1 MVQKLSHPPRWDNN
15 FEPRSQFMSGF
26 SEELFITLLCCC
38 CLVLRLKTSGSLEA
52 FEEVEVRDLVQLM
65 TCLRSWLAN
74 TRSLQRFKLWPHFM
88 DWIRFHIGTDG
99 LFQTLWPL
107 ASNCWCENYL
117 VGELNLVGNCWCG
130 NYLVGEI
137 LCICLCVFVFVCICV
152 SNFVTN
158 AIAIAIADV
167 GTICWASRV
176 WRRRRSASPDC
187 KLSNCCHFTSLN

>member
-38 CLVLRLKTSGSLEA
+38 CLVLRLKTSGSLEP
-52 FEEVEVRDLVQLM
+52 FR
-65 TCLRSWLAN
+65 
-74 TRSLQRFKLWPHFM
+74 LWPHFM
-88 DWIRFHIGTDG
+88 DWIRFHIGADS

-107 ASNCWCENYL
+107 AGNCWCENYL